1 MNLKELSFGIG
12 CTDGKIYLGR
22 KKLLEQTRP
31 DGSRISEWAG
41 KPLKVDVTTAVGC
54 AMVDY
59 ATFNGGGLLLSEH
72 GVPKWEISVREI
84 GPEEAEELMKN
95 AASKERKK

>member
-22 KKLLEQTRP
+22 KKLLELTRP
-31 DGSRISEWAG
+31 DGSRISEWAD
-41 KPLKVDVTTAVGC
+41 KPRKVDVTTAVGC
-54 AMVDY
+54 AIVDY
-59 ATFNGGGLLLSEH
+59 AVFNGGGFILSDH

-84 GPEEAEELMKN
+84 GHEEAEEMMMN
-95 AASKERKK
+95 AASKEKR